1 MRLTVGLDDLEDLF
15 QPKITDPFSFP
26 AETKID
32 RILAVCKH
40 LKIPQTHKNAET
52 GCSLDTC
59 VHRVTGNTGCR
70 TAAHDVHVLTQCK
83 VLSQMAAWL
92 QEN

>member
-32 RILAVCKH
+32 CILAVCKH
-40 LKIPQTHKNAET
+40 LKIPQTHKNAEI
-52 GCSLDTC
+52 GCSSVCIHLCAQGNWKRRVQDSSIGRSRTDT
-59 VHRVTGNTGCR
+59 V
-70 TAAHDVHVLTQCK
+70 
-83 VLSQMAAWL
+83 
-92 QEN
+92 